1 MHFIKGSIAVFV
13 CMYVCVYV
21 CVTAKFLLLDR
32 AAGIAVH
39 SGAAAA
45 GESRQQAFSPGQGM
59 YVCINVLYTCVT
71 NPCCFSRWSGC
82 RRSWLCTSGRFSR
95 WGWVSFGNSRG
106 RGRYFAWLI
115 LFMCRCINSMYV
127 CKCMFGLVYWRCAV
141 TPWDLSHIWP
151 VYLFTRE

>member
-1 MHFIKGSIAVFV
+1 
-13 CMYVCVYV
+13 MYVCMYV

-71 NPCCFSRWSGC
+71 NPCFFSKVE
-82 RRSWLCTSGRFSR
+82 WLSP
-95 WGWVSFGNSRG
+95 VMAV
-106 RGRYFAWLI
+106 YF
-115 LFMCRCINSMYV
+115 R
-127 CKCMFGLVYWRCAV
+127 
-141 TPWDLSHIWP
+141 P
-151 VYLFTRE
+151 VFKVRLG